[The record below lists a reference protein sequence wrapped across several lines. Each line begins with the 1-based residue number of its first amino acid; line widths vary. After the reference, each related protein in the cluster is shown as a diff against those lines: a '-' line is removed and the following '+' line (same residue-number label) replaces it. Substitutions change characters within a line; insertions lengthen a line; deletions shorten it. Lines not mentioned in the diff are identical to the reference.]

1 MKKRVLD
8 KKVQRTS
15 PKSSSTKQ
23 MQNFGLTEED
33 FQEMISEMKNGNEIL
48 FEKVFLSQFENC
60 ITFLMNQSQ
69 VSHSQAYD
77 ATMDALLKFRKRLL
91 QGKIAYGNMRF
102 LFNRMATQLLL
113 DSFKRKTV
121 LLDNT
126 ADIINETETDDEQII
141 EILEKAWNQLCNN
154 CRHILELFYY
164 QKIALKTLA
173 QQIEKTEV
181 AVRKQKQRCL
191 DKLRLHFIK
200 YYNSL

>member
-91 QGKIAYGNMRF
+91 QGKITYGNMRF

-126 ADIINETETDDEQII
+126 ADIVNETETDEEQVI